1 MTEEKIEVLKNLL
14 YQRGN
19 IQDQLDGLEKVLD
32 KEPNSLVFIVK
43 QECVNQQFLL
53 GQFGDHYG
61 YLLDAY
67 RKMKA
72 EYEKELEGI
81 QKKIDEL

>member
-32 KEPNSLVFIVK
+32 KEPNSLVFVVK
-43 QECVNQQFLL
+43 QEYANQQFLV
-53 GQFGDHYG
+53 GSFGDHHG
-61 YLLDAY
+61 HLLDAY

-72 EYEKELEGI
+72 DYEKELEGI
-81 QKKIDEL
+81 QKKIDDL